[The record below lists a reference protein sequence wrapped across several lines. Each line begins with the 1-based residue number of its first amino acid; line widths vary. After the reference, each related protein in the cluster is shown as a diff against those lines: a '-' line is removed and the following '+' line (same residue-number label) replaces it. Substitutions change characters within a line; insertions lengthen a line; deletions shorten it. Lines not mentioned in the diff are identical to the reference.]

1 MFYLKLAINNIRKS
15 FSNFAP
21 FILASTVMFVMDLII
36 ASILFSPSL
45 AKMKHGANT
54 TATLMTMGLFII
66 SAFAVIILVYSYR
79 FLIKQRTKEF
89 GLYEI
94 LGLSKSQIAR
104 VSIDELLIL
113 FITTVVIGT
122 IVGTI
127 LAKFLYLVLA
137 TLIGSD
143 YFGLDFSLIAVGVVT
158 FVFVAIYFL
167 LVLISSITIQR
178 NSSLALL
185 KEESR
190 GEKEPKANFIFALL
204 SLVLIGAGYYMA
216 VTVQNPIEALT
227 KFFIA
232 VILVIIGT
240 YLFYL
245 SFTIW
250 LLKRQ
255 KANKKYY
262 YQPKHFITVS
272 SMLYRMKQNAVGLA
286 NITVLVAMTFVTL
299 AITVAL
305 HTGVK
310 DVINQAFPDDT
321 TFATT
326 LYGLPRDKAE
336 SVISSTSMNP
346 KIDIAYSAADAY
358 AIVPPEASEIN
369 LGTASGNQMTKD
381 YANVKILNREDLVKI
396 GNKSL
401 ANISGNEVILG
412 SFNGKTTAKTID
424 WMGQKLVVKDIIT
437 DLKNVT
443 NEMSGIKS
451 FYIIFPNQATMEKY
465 VKDYNS
471 EDKKEDDGYYYSMS
485 IGTNA
490 YLKLDENQIDDFKN
504 QVETEFSKLTAKNET
519 SENTHIST
527 ISREEMQSSMSE
539 FTGSF
544 LFIGFTMGL
553 TFILGAGLIIYYKQV
568 SEGAQDKR
576 NYKILQEVGLSKKE
590 VAQTIKS
597 QVMMVF
603 FMPIALAVIH
613 FSFAFTMIKK
623 LLEIFSVTNLGLI
636 VTVSAS
642 TILGVAAI
650 YFLIYKLT
658 SKVYYNIVERP

>member
-45 AKMKHGANT
+45 AKMKHGAT
-54 TATLMTMGLFII
+54 TTGTLMGMGLFII

-113 FITTVVIGT
+113 FLATVLIGT

-127 LAKFLYLVLA
+127 LAKFLYLILA

-158 FVFVAIYFL
+158 FVFLAIYFL
-167 LVLISSITIQR
+167 LILISSITIQR
-178 NSSLALL
+178 NSSLSLL

-190 GEKEPKANFIFALL
+190 GEKEPKANFVFALL

-310 DVINQAFPDDT
+310 DVTNQAFPDNT
-321 TFATT
+321 TVSTT
-326 LYGLPRDKAE
+326 LYGITRDKAE
-336 SVISSTSMNP
+336 SVIATTSMNP
-346 KIDIAYSAADAY
+346 KIDIDYSNANTIATIA
-358 AIVPPEASEIN
+358 PEDSEIKMD
-369 LGTASGNQMTKD
+369 SQSSNQMGKN

-396 GNKSL
+396 GNDSL
-401 ANISGNEVILG
+401 ANISGNEVIVG
-412 SFNGKTTAKTID
+412 SFNGKTTAKTVN

-437 DLKNVT
+437 NLKNVN
-443 NEMSGIKS
+443 NEISGMKS

-465 VKDYNS
+465 INDYNS
-471 EDKKEDDGYYYSMS
+471 VDKAEDNGSAFNMS
-485 IGTNA
+485 ISTNV
-490 YLKLDENQIDDFKN
+490 YLKLDEKQIDEFKD
-504 QVETEFSKLTAKNET
+504 QLDAKVSKMVSNKEL
-519 SENTHIST
+519 SESTYVNTM
-527 ISREEMQSSMSE
+527 SRKEMQSVMNE

-613 FSFAFTMIKK
+613 FSFAYLMIKK
-623 LLEIFSVTNLGLI
+623 LLEIFGVTNGGLI
-636 VTVSAS
+636 LGVSAA

-658 SKVYYNIVERP
+658 SRVYYNIVERP